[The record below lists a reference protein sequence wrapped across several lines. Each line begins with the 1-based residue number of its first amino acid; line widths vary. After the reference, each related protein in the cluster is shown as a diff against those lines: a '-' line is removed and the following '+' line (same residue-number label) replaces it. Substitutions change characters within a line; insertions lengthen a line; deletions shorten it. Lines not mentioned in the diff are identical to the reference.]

1 VQAVYDRIFA
11 PDRDPVADPGTS
23 TGSPGDFWTVLANVP
38 GVITHIMG
46 YTQVFADDS
55 PLGRQLREVVICR
68 TAFNIGSKFEFSQH
82 RKFLRDTGYS
92 EPKAADITAWAS
104 SDLFSVEERAL
115 LAYVDE
121 LTLCAG
127 RTQDETFRRLQ
138 SHFSDVQIIEIA
150 YVAAQY
156 VAYGLLIKSLRL
168 EYDDIPERVEEVPAL

>member
-1 VQAVYDRIFA
+1 M
-11 PDRDPVADPGTS
+11 
-23 TGSPGDFWTVLANVP
+23 
-38 GVITHIMG
+38 ITHIMG